1 MIYFY
6 SLSALIFLHFA
17 AQLYSSLAA
26 PSRIARVIRDVVGV
40 VKNAGF
46 LWLVWDILHHLEA
59 NQDQLY
65 QLIQMI
71 MRSV

>member
-6 SLSALIFLHFA
+6 SLSALILLHFT

-26 PSRIARVIRDVVGV
+26 PSRIARVIRDVIGV

-46 LWLVWDILHHLEA
+46 LYLLYSILVHVELS
-59 NQDQLY
+59 QQQLY
-65 QLIQMI
+65 QMIQMI